1 MPRWTIDELKRLKK
15 PELIARIMK
24 SEEERDWLIEEYQ
37 MLDVPVVT
45 P

>member
-15 PELIARIMK
+15 HELIARIMK

-37 MLDVPVVT
+37 MLEVPVVT